1 MRESFPISFDR
12 FVRDEEEDEKLNVK
26 KPSKEDYGKVLAK
39 KYYDKLYKEY
49 AIVDLSRYET
59 NQYNH
64 ENIKGTNI

>member
-1 MRESFPISFDR
+1 
-12 FVRDEEEDEKLNVK
+12 VRDEEEDEKLDLK

-59 NQYNH
+59 NQYH
-64 ENIKGTNI
+64 IELFAKTHS